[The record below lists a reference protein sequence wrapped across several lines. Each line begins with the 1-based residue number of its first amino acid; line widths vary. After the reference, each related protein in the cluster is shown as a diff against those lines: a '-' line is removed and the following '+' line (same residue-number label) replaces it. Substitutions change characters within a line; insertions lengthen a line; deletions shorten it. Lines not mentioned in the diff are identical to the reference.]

1 MAPTATILLI
11 MASQGALA
19 PRLARSIRALARAP
33 IFEYVGHQ
41 HVPQAWRP
49 HIGAAQARYGFYCH
63 RNAWYVKIRS
73 KNHGGI
79 LPSIMAGERSHGAS
93 GGAPVRPIPPHEC
106 PYSRMLA
113 TDTCTKAVRRG
124 EVIGAAGNDEFTIA
138 LGDMGQKQQK
148 TLLAVCSYILF
159 STIFLSYIYIYIKW
173 TPLMETFVS

>member
-1 MAPTATILLI
+1 MFNILFLCKTCATGFMAPSATILHHHGFPRR
-11 MASQGALA
+11 SGAA
-19 PRLARSIRALARAP
+19 PSTVNTGPRAP

-63 RNAWYVKIRS
+63 RNTRYVEIRS

-79 LPSIMAGERSHGAS
+79 LPSIMAGERSNGAP

-106 PYSRMLA
+106 PYSRMLV

-124 EVIGAAGNDEFTIA
+124 KLIGAVGNDEFTIA
-138 LGDMGQKQQK
+138 LGDMGQKQRK
-148 TLLAVCSYILF
+148 TLVAMRSY
-159 STIFLSYIYIYIKW
+159 S
-173 TPLMETFVS
+173 